1 MTFEELD
8 ELQSRYEKGDRQAIR
23 EVEKIMVEAGVMVE
37 DKT

>member
-8 ELQSRYEKGDRQAIR
+8 ELQSRYDKGDRQAIR
-23 EVEKIMVEAGVMVE
+23 EVEKIMVEAGVMVD